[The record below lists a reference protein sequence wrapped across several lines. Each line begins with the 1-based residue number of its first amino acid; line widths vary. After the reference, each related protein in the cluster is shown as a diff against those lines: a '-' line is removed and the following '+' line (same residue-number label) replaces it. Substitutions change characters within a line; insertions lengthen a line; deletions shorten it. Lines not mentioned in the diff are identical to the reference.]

1 VRPNLPVLGPK
12 YGPRVGQIQKALG
25 AADKASIATAVASR
39 QQVHVDGFTLEPDE
53 LLVSAS
59 GKPGF
64 ATAEEAGYA
73 AAVTTEIT
81 PELADEGLARELV
94 RRVQE
99 MRKSAGFEIADR
111 IRLYH
116 TGDSTLERVLTTWG
130 DYVAQEVLA
139 EAIAEGSLPEAAYR
153 EEHDLEGT
161 PVVIAV
167 ERV

>member
-1 VRPNLPVLGPK
+1 MQLDGFT
-12 YGPRVGQIQKALG
+12 PRAGR
-25 AADKASIATAVASR
+25 TPRHASR
-39 QQVHVDGFTLEPDE
+39 QAGY
-53 LLVSAS
+53 A
-59 GKPGF
+59 
-64 ATAEEAGYA
+64 AAEEAGYA
-73 AAVTTEIT
+73 VAVTTEVT
-81 PELADEGLARELV
+81 PELGDEGLARELV

-139 EAIAEGSLPEAAYR
+139 EAITEGSLPQNAYR
-153 EEHDLEGT
+153 EEQDLEGT